1 MNIEALVAILA
12 LGEESAF
19 FRWVEKRTRVRLTA
33 LRVILTFRFLL
44 FHVNTFNILLVVA
57 KEVAALRLHSDIVFM
72 LCQVNNRLNQRIEF
86 DLLQGLQVS
95 LVLLLILL
103 LTYNLLS
110 FKRLLL
116 CFLCCLYFRVLL
128 EPLKYVSTFVLLGAD
143 RYLFGRLL
151 LSNKRLE
158 THEATTF
165 TALRGLSLLQSVA
178 DVVASVI
185 FVRPNV
191 WTTSLNAYH
200 FLLSI
205 LTINLLDLLLLIPL
219 NTI

>member
-33 LRVILTFRFLL
+33 LRVILTFCFLL
-44 FHVNTFNILLVVA
+44 FHVNTFDILLVVPE
-57 KEVAALRLHSDIVFM
+57 EVAALRLHSDIVFM
-72 LCQVNNRLNQRIEF
+72 LCQVNYRLNQRIEF

-116 CFLCCLYFRVLL
+116 CFLSCLYFRVFL
-128 EPLKYVSTFVLLGAD
+128 EPLKYVSAFVLLGAD
-143 RYLFGRLL
+143 RYLFG
-151 LSNKRLE
+151 
-158 THEATTF
+158 
-165 TALRGLSLLQSVA
+165 
-178 DVVASVI
+178 
-185 FVRPNV
+185 
-191 WTTSLNAYH
+191 
-200 FLLSI
+200 
-205 LTINLLDLLLLIPL
+205 
-219 NTI
+219 